1 MGDEIWPNMEL
12 HFFFWWVTELEFQIS
27 FRLGS
32 RNRPSKG

>member
-12 HFFFWWVTELEFQIS
+12 QFFWWVTELEFQIS
-27 FRLGS
+27 FRSGF